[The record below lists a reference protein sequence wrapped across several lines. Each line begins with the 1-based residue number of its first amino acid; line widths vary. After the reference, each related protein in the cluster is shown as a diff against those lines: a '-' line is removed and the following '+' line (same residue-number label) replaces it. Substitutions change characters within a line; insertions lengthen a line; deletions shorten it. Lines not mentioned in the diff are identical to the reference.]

1 MLCAREYGTMG
12 RPGIPSHA
20 KSRLPT
26 QSEEDRTELLPTS
39 DATASLD
46 ELKAEASRCRT
57 PKQFGE
63 LLKHLRT
70 VLPYISFACC
80 WGHPMRA
87 IRFMF
92 YQDVPT
98 DLIRW
103 RLTTGAL
110 WTSPAFQEWL
120 LTNRPFL
127 WCDAAKR
134 LKAHFDPELLSRMEK
149 AGLQYMLCGGSASRD
164 RFIILAAAMST
175 EESARAHKRLFE
187 SITPLLVRASQRAY
201 PRTLLTERETAILE
215 RRARGE
221 ITKQIAAAERI
232 SERTVRE
239 HLQSIKR
246 KLYTDDVINAV
257 VIAVQ
262 SGMVL
267 PAWKTEARGQLRRLN
282 STM

>member
-1 MLCAREYGTMG
+1 MLCAKENEKMG
-12 RPGIPSHA
+12 R
-20 KSRLPT
+20 PT
-26 QSEEDRTELLPTS
+26 QSEEDRRELFPAS
-39 DATASLD
+39 DPMASLD
-46 ELKAEASRCRT
+46 ELKAEARRCRT

-70 VLPYISFACC
+70 ALPYISFACC
-80 WGHPMRA
+80 WGHPMRT

-120 LTNRPFL
+120 VTNRPFL
-127 WCDAAKR
+127 WCDAARR
-134 LKAHFDPELLSRMEK
+134 LKAQFDPELLSRMEK
-149 AGLQYMLCGGSASRD
+149 AGLQYMLCGGFASRD
-164 RFIILAAAMST
+164 RFIIFAAAMST
-175 EESARAHKRLFE
+175 EESARAHKKLFE
-187 SITPLLVRASQRAY
+187 SITPLLMQASQRAY

-221 ITKQIAAAERI
+221 ITKQIAATERI

-239 HLQSIKR
+239 HLQSIKK

-267 PAWKTEARGQLRRLN
+267 PAWKKNARGELRRLN
-282 STM
+282 SRV

>member
-1 MLCAREYGTMG
+1 MLGAEESPEMERSGVRT
-12 RPGIPSHA
+12 RA
-20 KSRLPT
+20 KTRLP
-26 QSEEDRTELLPTS
+26 SPSKGGRTELFPSS
-39 DATASLD
+39 DQTPSLD
-46 ELKAEASRCRT
+46 ELKVEARSCHT
-57 PKQFGE
+57 PKQFAE
-63 LLKHLRT
+63 LLKRLRT
-70 VLPYISFACC
+70 VIPYDSFAGT
-80 WGHPMRA
+80 WGHPMRT

-92 YQDVPT
+92 YQGVPT

-110 WTSPAFQEWL
+110 WTSPAFQEWIK
-120 LTNRPFL
+120 TNRPFL

-134 LKAHFDPELLSRMEK
+134 LKAHFDPELITRMEK
-149 AGLQYMLCGGSASRD
+149 AGLQYTLCGGSASRD
-164 RFIILAAAMST
+164 HFVIVAAAMPT
-175 EESARAHKRLFE
+175 EESARAHQKQFV
-187 SITPLLVRASQRAY
+187 SIAPFLVQASQRAY
-201 PRTLLTERETAILE
+201 PRALLTERETGILE

-239 HLQSIKR
+239 HLQSIKK

-267 PAWKTEARGQLRRLN
+267 PAWKKNARGEAGRLN
-282 STM
+282 SVV